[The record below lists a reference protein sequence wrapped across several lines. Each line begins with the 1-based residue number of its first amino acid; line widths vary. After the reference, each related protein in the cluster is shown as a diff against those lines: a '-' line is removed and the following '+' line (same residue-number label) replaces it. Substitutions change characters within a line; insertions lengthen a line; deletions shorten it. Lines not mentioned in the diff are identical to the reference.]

1 MWRIVGVRATVP
13 NDRRQNC
20 SVTSES
26 SIISSDRGA
35 ARNVV
40 RRPLDAID
48 RRLIELL
55 REDARIPNARLAD
68 EVGLAPSTCLA
79 RVRALVEAGV
89 ITGFHAALDPRALGL
104 GLEALIS
111 VNIRAGA
118 RQTIAAFSAQVRAL
132 PEVTQ
137 VYFLGGSDDFILDVA
152 TRDSDHLR
160 EFVLEHLSS
169 HPSVASTRTSVVFE
183 HHAPG
188 LRP

>member
-1 MWRIVGVRATVP
+1 M
-13 NDRRQNC
+13 
-20 SVTSES
+20 TSES

-89 ITGFHAALDPRALGL
+89 IPGFHAA
-104 GLEALIS
+104 
-111 VNIRAGA
+111 
-118 RQTIAAFSAQVRAL
+118 
-132 PEVTQ
+132 
-137 VYFLGGSDDFILDVA
+137 
-152 TRDSDHLR
+152 
-160 EFVLEHLSS
+160 
-169 HPSVASTRTSVVFE
+169 
-183 HHAPG
+183 
-188 LRP
+188 